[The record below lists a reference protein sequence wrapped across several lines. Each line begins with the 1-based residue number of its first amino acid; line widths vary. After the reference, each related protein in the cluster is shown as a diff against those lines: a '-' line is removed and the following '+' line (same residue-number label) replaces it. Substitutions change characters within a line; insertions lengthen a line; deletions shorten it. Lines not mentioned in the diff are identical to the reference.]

1 MASNWKD
8 RLQQIEQRKAELKEE
23 LQKGNVTP
31 ERMNDIET
39 ESRNLLKEEE
49 QIRRSRDLVDALTVP
64 VKTETGGAAAETGV
78 EKRAREFRETNRL
91 KMPLFAER
99 RSLLVSS
106 GKIAAPTAA
115 YQTIG
120 ELPSVVCSIV
130 DDVHVIDATGTNG
143 WEFPYQKTDAE
154 AADVTEGSEIGG
166 TAATY
171 DKVEI
176 TGKEWGVLDEVSNQ
190 VAKMTNVNYTVSV
203 QNAAYLALRR
213 KARDKIVAA
222 VKASSLTEI
231 RNSVPLDETYI
242 RDIVLNYDSDE
253 SVGEGKLYLNKADL
267 STLGK
272 VRGTDKKPVYEIT
285 FTDQN
290 NGTIKD
296 GGTMVQFSICK
307 TLATGEQ
314 IYGNPYT
321 IKMLLWGDYEI
332 STDQGGE
339 YFKRNV
345 MGVRGLATAGAD
357 LVVWHGMQLIK
368 QAGG

>member
-1 MASNWKD
+1 MACNWKD
-8 RLQQIEQRKAELKEE
+8 RMQQIEKRKAELKEE

-115 YQTIG
+115 YQDIG
-120 ELPSVVCSIV
+120 ELPNVVCSIV

-143 WEFPYQKTDAE
+143 WEFPYQKTNAE
-154 AADVTEGSEIGG
+154 AEEVTEGSEIGG

-190 VAKMTNVNYTVSV
+190 IAKMTNVNYTTSV

-213 KARDKIVAA
+213 KARDKIVEE
-222 VKASSLTEI
+222 VKASALIET
-231 RNSVPLDETYI
+231 RNTVPLDENYI
-242 RDIVLNYDSDE
+242 RDIVLHYDGDE
-253 SVGEGKLYLNKADL
+253 SVGEGKLYLNKTDL
-267 STLGK
+267 ATLGS
-272 VRGTDKKPVYEIT
+272 VRGSDKKPVYEIT
-285 FTDQN
+285 YTDQN

-296 GGTMVQFSICK
+296 GGTMVKFSICK
-307 TLATGEQ
+307 TLTTGEQ
-314 IYGNPYT
+314 LYGNPYT
-321 IKMLLWGDYEI
+321 IKLMMWGDYEI
-332 STDQGGE
+332 STDQGGD
-339 YFKRNV
+339 YFKRNM
-345 MGVRGLATAGAD
+345 MGVRGVVTAGAG
-357 LVVWHGMQLIK
+357 LAVWHGMQLIK

>member
-1 MASNWKD
+1 MACNWKD
-8 RLQQIEQRKAELKEE
+8 RLQQIEKRKAELLAEV
-23 LQKGNVTP
+23 NDPNTTP
-31 ERMNDIET
+31 ERMNEIET
-39 ESRNLLKEEE
+39 ESGKLVEEE
-49 QIRRSRDLVDALTVP
+49 KQVRSRWKLSGALTVP
-64 VKTETGGAAAETGV
+64 VQPETGGAAAETGM

-91 KMPLFAER
+91 KMPLFAEQ

-120 ELPSVVCSIV
+120 ELPNVVCSIV

-154 AADVTEGSEIGG
+154 AADVTEGGEIGG

-171 DKVEI
+171 EKVEI

-332 STDQGGE
+332 STDQGGD

>member
-23 LQKGNVTP
+23 LQKGTVTP

-64 VKTETGGAAAETGV
+64 VKTETGGAAAETGM

-115 YQTIG
+115 YQDIG
-120 ELPSVVCSIV
+120 ELPNVVCSIV

-143 WEFPYQKTDAE
+143 WEFPYQKTNAE

-171 DKVEI
+171 DKVTI
-176 TGKEWGVLDEVSNQ
+176 TPKEWGVLDEVSNQ
-190 VAKMTNVNYTVSV
+190 VPKMTNVNYTASV

-213 KARDKIVAA
+213 MARDKIVAA
-222 VKASSLTEI
+222 VKASSLTET
-231 RNSVPLDETYI
+231 RNTVPLDETYI
-242 RDIVLNYDSDE
+242 RDIVLHYDSDE
-253 SVGEGKLYLNKADL
+253 SVGEGKLYLNKTDL
-267 STLGK
+267 AALGS
-272 VRGTDKKPVYEIT
+272 VRGSDKKPVYEIT

-296 GGTMVQFSICK
+296 GGTMVKFSICK
-307 TLATGEQ
+307 TLTTGEQ
-314 IYGNPYT
+314 LYGNPYT
-321 IKMLLWGDYEI
+321 IKLMMWGDYEI
-332 STDQGGE
+332 STDQGGD
-339 YFKRNV
+339 YFKRNM
-345 MGVRGLATAGAD
+345 MGVRGVVTAGAG
-357 LVVWHGMQLIK
+357 LAVWHGMQLIK